1 MVLLKMRYILTK
13 IFLIVI
19 CLNITIFS
27 FSYINAG
34 EKLEKS
40 IITITTAVKSYDF
53 LVELAISREEKSI
66 GLMYRQSMAADSG
79 MLFKY
84 NPLQIANMW
93 MKNTYIPLDIIFIR
107 HDGVIENI
115 IEHTTPHSLKTI
127 SSTAK
132 IRAVLELNA
141 GIVAKFNI
149 KAGDMVSHDIFNN

>member
-1 MVLLKMRYILTK
+1 MRYFISK
-13 IFLIVI
+13 IFLIAI
-19 CLNITIFS
+19 CLNIAIFS
-27 FSYINAG
+27 HVNAG
-34 EKLEKS
+34 AKLEKS

-53 LVELAISREEKSI
+53 LVELAISSKEKSI
-66 GLMYRQSMAADSG
+66 GLMYRQSMAVDSG

-84 NPLQIANMW
+84 NPLQIANIW
-93 MKNTYIPLDIIFIR
+93 MKNTYIPLDIIFIS

-115 IEHTTPHSLKTI
+115 IERTTPHSLDVI

-149 KAGDMVSHDIFNN
+149 KAGDIITHDIFDN